1 MELSVNRY
9 EVDTSLPATGD
20 VTYSVQVRKHHG
32 NAAYAGGINPLG
44 AETDTT
50 AIISAYG
57 II

>member
-1 MELSVNRY
+1 MNRY

-32 NAAYAGGINPLG
+32 NAAYAGGISPLG